1 MKAHIKNDIFTLKT
15 SSLNWWILSTRWV
28 TIIKW
33 ELKEKM
39 IKYKARWMC
48 KKFHQKQR
56 IDYDEIFASMIR
68 VTIIKMLLALTI
80 KYDYEVEQ
88 MNIIITFLEAHLK
101 KKIWVQQSSRFEQK
115 ESNKIFL
122 ICHLNK
128 TLYELKQISW
138 KWYATLKVYLIFIDY
153 QRIEIDHSMFIHDN
167 DIIIVIYV
175 NDLLIL
181 KSNIFNI
188 QALKLQFAE
197 HFQMKD
203 LDSIKWYLKMHIT
216 RNRVEWILWINQS
229 IYIKRVIKLLSMSNC
244 SSTKTLM
251 HHRCQL
257 KKNVYWKSKK

>member
-1 MKAHIKNDIFTLKT
+1 
-15 SSLNWWILSTRWV
+15 
-28 TIIKW
+28 
-33 ELKEKM
+33 
-39 IKYKARWMC
+39 MC

-68 VTIIKMLLALTI
+68 VMIIKMLLALTI

-101 KKIWVQQSSRFEQK
+101 EKIWVQQSSRFEQK
-115 ESNKIFL
+115 ESNEIFL

-188 QALKLQFAE
+188 QALKLQFAKC
-197 HFQMKD
+197 FQMKD
-203 LDSIKWYLKMHIT
+203 LDSIEWYLEMHIT
-216 RNRVEWILWINQS
+216 RNKAER
-229 IYIKRVIKLLSMSNC
+229 
-244 SSTKTLM
+244 TL
-251 HHRCQL
+251 
-257 KKNVYWKSKK
+257 